1 MRDSCSI
8 TCNSSAKS
16 CIIATV
22 ILGLSLVLSF
32 GLVDGPVEV
41 TALDADGFTT
51 LFLPLLGCLAPF
63 TFPAGP
69 LPYPPEATFRIGGFA
84 LTLLPV
90 TIAGCYRVTW
100 GSVVVTTA
108 CKSLYFFL

>member
-16 CIIATV
+16 HIIATV

-32 GLVDGPVEV
+32 GLVEGPVEV
-41 TALDADGFTT
+41 TVLDVDGFTT
-51 LFLPLLGCLAPF
+51 FFLPLFGGLVLF

-69 LPYPPEATFRIGGFA
+69 LPCPPEATFI
-84 LTLLPV
+84 
-90 TIAGCYRVTW
+90 I
-100 GSVVVTTA
+100 
-108 CKSLYFFL
+108 